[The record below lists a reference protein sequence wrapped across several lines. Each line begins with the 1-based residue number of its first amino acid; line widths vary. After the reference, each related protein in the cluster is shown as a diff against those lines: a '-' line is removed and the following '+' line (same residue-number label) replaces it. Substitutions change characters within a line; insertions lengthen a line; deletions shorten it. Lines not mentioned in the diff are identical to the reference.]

1 MTEVFVEFL
10 NRVVFDVHWLLHC
23 TLVPPSLGDEFLDI
37 HGSSV
42 TGLAVSEV
50 VVIIRAAPD
59 QFLATVRP
67 ITALK
72 KGHVQDTGRITY
84 SDILLQPSS
93 PASSNRSVSQP

>member
-10 NRVVFDVHWLLHC
+10 SKALFDVHWLVVGHSPL
-23 TLVPPSLGDEFLDI
+23 LPPLPLGDEILDI
-37 HGSSV
+37 HGSTV
-42 TGLAVSEV
+42 TGLAVAEV
-50 VVIIRAAPD
+50 VVIIRAAPE

-84 SDILLQPSS
+84 SDIVPQ
-93 PASSNRSVSQP
+93 ASSNGTVVSR